1 MASEPSRVRVMVD
14 TTVLVAGSCWP
25 RWPYE
30 ILRASIR
37 GDFQLVLCPYV
48 IEQAR
53 RVLRARFPA
62 YVERLEGFLSL
73 ARFELVPDPSPE
85 EVNDNHGLARDR
97 SDVPIVLAA
106 INAKVAYLV
115 SEDKD
120 LTAQDATTAALRQ
133 KLTVHLSGTFLREV
147 MGWRSEGLE
156 GIRHRSWKD
165 LVP

>member
-1 MASEPSRVRVMVD
+1 MASEPGRVRAMVD
-14 TTVLVAGSCWP
+14 TTVLVAGICWP
-25 RWPYE
+25 RWPHE

-48 IEQAR
+48 AEQAR

-62 YVERLEGFLSL
+62 YVEHLEEFLSL
-73 ARFELVPDPSPE
+73 AHFELVPDPSPE

-106 INAKVAYLV
+106 INAKVACLV

-120 LTAQDATTAALRQ
+120 LTAQDTTTAALRQ
-133 KLTVHLSGTFLREV
+133 RLTVHLSGTFLREV
-147 MGWRSEGLE
+147 MGWSGEMLE
-156 GIRHRSWKD
+156 AIRYRRWQD
-165 LVP
+165 LAR